1 MYQSAAVAAMQQ
13 YQNVGVETGF
23 MDASPHRIVELLLQG
38 AVDKLARA
46 KCYSLRNNRPKLGE
60 IISGV
65 LAIIGTLRSGL
76 DHRRGGQIS
85 ENLLAL
91 YDYMETRLLD
101 ANFDSD
107 DVIFDEVASLLGQIL
122 EGWKSIPVEYR

>member
-1 MYQSAAVAAMQQ
+1 MYQSTAVAAMQQ
-13 YQNVGVETGF
+13 YQNVGIETGV
-23 MDASPHRIVELLLQG
+23 MDASPHRIVDLLLQG
-38 AVDKLARA
+38 AIDKLARA
-46 KCYSLRNNRPKLGE
+46 KCFSLRNNRARLGE
-60 IISGV
+60 TISSV

-76 DHRRGGQIS
+76 DHDRGGQIS

-107 DVIFDEVASLLGQIL
+107 EVIFDEVASLLGQIS
-122 EGWKSIPVEYR
+122 EGWKSIPIEFR

>member
-1 MYQSAAVAAMQQ
+1 MYQSAVAAMQQ
-13 YQNVGVETGF
+13 YQNVGVESGF
-23 MDASPHRIVELLLQG
+23 MDASPHRIVDLLLQG
-38 AVDKLARA
+38 AIDRLARA
-46 KCYSLRNNRPKLGE
+46 KGYSIRSDRARLGE
-60 IISGV
+60 SISSA

-76 DHRRGGQIS
+76 DHKHGGQIS

-107 DVIFDEVASLLGQIL
+107 VAIFDEVASLLSEIL
-122 EGWKSIPVEYR
+122 EGWKSIPIDLR